1 MGKIYY
7 SCGDWTYAYGYFNY
21 HLLFD
26 SNLGPMNLQIDLE
39 FIAAEALNRADDY
52 DAFRYFV
59 ELDERTD
66 AELDTLVEKIAA
78 PIIAAIDCKQCANC
92 CRSLDVYLTEADA
105 ERLAAGSFIPI
116 EQLLNDTIDRDRAA
130 ANEEWG
136 VFRHK
141 PCQFLNGTLCSVYEH
156 RPESCRMYPV
166 FTPDFRWTLEEVLG
180 GVGLCP
186 IIYHTIEQLQRE
198 LGW

>member
-1 MGKIYY
+1 M
-7 SCGDWTYAYGYFNY
+7 
-21 HLLFD
+21 
-26 SNLGPMNLQIDLE
+26 MNPQIDLD
-39 FIAAEALNRADDY
+39 FIATEAVNRADDY

-66 AELDTLVEKIAA
+66 AELDALVEKIATS
-78 PIIAAIDCKQCANC
+78 IITAIDCKQCANC
-92 CRSLDVYLTEADA
+92 CRSLDVYLTESDA
-105 ERLAAGSFIPI
+105 EHLAAGSFIPL
-116 EQLLNDTIDRDRAA
+116 EQLLNDTVDRDRAA
-130 ANEEWG
+130 ENGEWG

-141 PCQFLNGTLCSVYEH
+141 PCQFLKGKLCSVYEH

-166 FTPDFRWTLEEVLG
+166 FTPDFRWTLEEILG

>member
-1 MGKIYY
+1 MSENSY
-7 SCGDWTYAYGYFNY
+7 
-21 HLLFD
+21 
-26 SNLGPMNLQIDLE
+26 PIDLAYISTE
-39 FIAAEALNRADDY
+39 AANRADDY

-92 CRSLDVYLTEADA
+92 CRSLDVYLAESDA

-186 IIYHTIEQLQRE
+186 IIYYTIEQLQRE

>member
-1 MGKIYY
+1 MNDQIY
-7 SCGDWTYAYGYFNY
+7 S
-21 HLLFD
+21 
-26 SNLGPMNLQIDLE
+26 IDLA
-39 FIAAEALNRADDY
+39 FIAAEAVRRAEDY

-92 CRSLDVYLTEADA
+92 CRSLDVYLTENDA
-105 ERLAAGSFIPI
+105 QHLANGTFIPL
-116 EQLLNDTIDRDRAA
+116 EQLLTEQIDCDRAA
-130 ANEEWG
+130 ENEEWG
-136 VFRHK
+136 VFRQK
-141 PCQFLNGTLCSVYEH
+141 PCQFLSGKLCGVYEH

-166 FTPDFRWTLEEVLG
+166 FTPDFRWTLDEILG

-186 IIYHTIEQLQRE
+186 IIYHTIEQLQQA

>member
-1 MGKIYY
+1 MSENPY
-7 SCGDWTYAYGYFNY
+7 
-21 HLLFD
+21 
-26 SNLGPMNLQIDLE
+26 PIDLV
-39 FIAAEALNRADDY
+39 FIATEAINRADDY

-66 AELDTLVEKIAA
+66 AELDALIEKIAA
-78 PIIAAIDCKQCANC
+78 PIIAAIDCKRCANC
-92 CRSLDVYLTEADA
+92 CRSLDVYLTESDA
-105 ERLAAGSFIPI
+105 ERLATGSFIPL
-116 EQLLNDTIDRDRAA
+116 EQLLNDTIDRNRAA

-166 FTPDFRWTLEEVLG
+166 FTPDFRWTLDEVLG

-186 IIYHTIEQLQRE
+186 IIYHTIEQLQQI

>member
-1 MGKIYY
+1 MSENPY
-7 SCGDWTYAYGYFNY
+7 
-21 HLLFD
+21 
-26 SNLGPMNLQIDLE
+26 PIDLV
-39 FIAAEALNRADDY
+39 FIAAEAINRADDY

-66 AELDTLVEKIAA
+66 AALDALVEKIAA
-78 PIIAAIDCKQCANC
+78 PIIAVIDCKQCANC
-92 CRSLDVYLTEADA
+92 CRSLDVYLTESDA
-105 ERLAAGSFIPI
+105 KRLATGSFILL

-156 RPESCRMYPV
+156 RPESCQMYPV
-166 FTPDFRWTLEEVLG
+166 FTPDLRWTLEEVLG

-186 IIYHTIEQLQRE
+186 IIYHTIEQLQQT

>member
-1 MGKIYY
+1 MSENPY
-7 SCGDWTYAYGYFNY
+7 S
-21 HLLFD
+21 
-26 SNLGPMNLQIDLE
+26 IDLT
-39 FIAAEALNRADDY
+39 FITAEAISRADDY

-66 AELDTLVEKIAA
+66 AELDALVEKIAA

-92 CRSLDVYLTEADA
+92 CRSLDVYLTESDA
-105 ERLAAGSFIPI
+105 ERLAAGSFIPL

-130 ANEEWG
+130 ENGEWG
-136 VFRHK
+136 IFRHK
-141 PCQFLNGTLCSVYEH
+141 PCQFLKGTLCSVYEH

-166 FTPDFRWTLEEVLG
+166 FTPDFRWTLEEILG

-186 IIYHTIEQLQRE
+186 IIYHTVEQLQQE